1 MAIRRVY
8 DTRPAL
14 AAAPSSNQQNIRQN
28 DRQTEVKVREGKII
42 AVFSPKGGS
51 GCTTVAVN
59 LGVSLAESGNS
70 TILVDG
76 SLQFGD
82 VAVMLDLKS
91 SSTIIDLVDR
101 ISELEHDLVSSVVTS
116 HGSGLKILLAPPRP
130 EMAELVTEGHIKKLL
145 QTLRQMY
152 DYIIIDTT
160 SSLNDVS
167 LAMLDVADRIVL
179 VTQQNLP
186 SLKNVSRF
194 YDLCQELDYPIDK
207 IMLVVN
213 HGSNKL
219 NISVKDIVDSLKRQI
234 VSVIPEDEAA
244 YAAADQ
250 GKPLVSGPWQRRPA
264 ATALIQLSQHLA
276 KDLAQDEEL
285 LGAAS
290 GASTTRLSRLFG
302 R

>member
-1 MAIRRVY
+1 
-8 DTRPAL
+8 
-14 AAAPSSNQQNIRQN
+14 
-28 DRQTEVKVREGKII
+28 
-42 AVFSPKGGS
+42 
-51 GCTTVAVN
+51 
-59 LGVSLAESGNS
+59 
-70 TILVDG
+70 
-76 SLQFGD
+76 
-82 VAVMLDLKS
+82 
-91 SSTIIDLVDR
+91 
-101 ISELEHDLVSSVVTS
+101 
-116 HGSGLKILLAPPRP
+116 
-130 EMAELVTEGHIKKLL
+130 
-145 QTLRQMY
+145 
-152 DYIIIDTT
+152 
-160 SSLNDVS
+160 
-167 LAMLDVADRIVL
+167 
-179 VTQQNLP
+179 
-186 SLKNVSRF
+186 
-194 YDLCQELDYPIDK
+194 
-207 IMLVVN
+207 MLVVN

>member
-1 MAIRRVY
+1 
-8 DTRPAL
+8 
-14 AAAPSSNQQNIRQN
+14 
-28 DRQTEVKVREGKII
+28 
-42 AVFSPKGGS
+42 VFSPKGGS

-101 ISELEHDLVSSVVTS
+101 ITELEYDLVSSVVTS